1 MNNNKEN
8 NQNESI
14 ASKLMLIEATH
25 PEEIRVVITEDD
37 VVQEYDYVTHT
48 KDQNKGNI
56 YLAKVTRVEPSL
68 QAAFVDY
75 GQERQGFL
83 SFAEI
88 HPDYYQIPIQDRQ
101 ALLAEAEAAFSD
113 SERSSG
119 GGRRKRRGRRG
130 DAEQEQ
136 LDGEEF
142 AADEHT
148 EDSAGMEADAES
160 VDGEDAE
167 AREQEDE
174 EIETLSQ
181 DSDDELRNKRRI
193 HMTKRY
199 KINEVIKKGQIM
211 LVQVNKEERGNKGAA
226 LTTYLSLAGRYC
238 VLMPNTANAGGV
250 SRKVTNSEDR
260 YRLKEMVESL
270 NENTPQGMSV
280 IMRTAGVDRSKPEIK
295 RDFDY
300 LQRLWNDI
308 RELTLKSTAP
318 ALVYE
323 ENDIIKRSIRDLY
336 RTDIEHVLVA
346 GEEAYTSARTFMKM
360 LMPSHAAKVKE
371 YKGNIP
377 LFYEFQVEDQLNS
390 MHEPVVSLPSGGYL
404 VINPTEALV
413 SVDVNSGRATRERN
427 VEGTALR
434 TNIEAAQELARQL
447 RLRDLAGL
455 LVIDFI
461 DMYEFRHRRQVEK
474 ALKDALRHDRAKIQL
489 GRISAFGLLEMSRQ
503 RLRPSL
509 TEANSRTCE
518 QCGGTGMVRSVSSFA
533 LQVLRALEKCSD
545 GLEAGT
551 RLQVKMGPDTAFYM
565 LNQKREAL
573 TALERKYAITI
584 EILGDH
590 SLHQNYT
597 IHRFDMKRGWVLIA
611 PLPEDQRRSRR
622 DGRGSNQGQRRI
634 PEGEVDNDPV
644 EEFEEEEAS
653 GPAASNIRKRE
664 PKEGKHNRREQI
676 VEQLKAAQTIDFE
689 KAAAKSWKPVVME
702 TPAPLAAREWKVE
715 DEAPAP
721 VSGDD
726 ENTETPAENA
736 APDNSA
742 VDDNDNA
749 ASTVAEKE
757 PKTPA
762 KARASRAPKPPRAEP
777 AAAIDD
783 IFDAS
788 PVASFAPEKPLKPA
802 IPPIAA
808 QAIIKDMVD
817 DLANRED
824 AAEAKSKRRG
834 WWGKK

>member
-1 MNNNKEN
+1 MT
-8 NQNESI
+8 NQNKNEAKND
-14 ASKLMLIEATH
+14 ASANKLMLIEATH

-37 VVQEYDYVTHT
+37 IVQEYDYVTHT

-83 SFAEI
+83 PFAEI
-88 HPDYYQIPIQDRQ
+88 HPDYYQIPLQDRQ
-101 ALLAEAEAAFSD
+101 ALLAEAEAAYKE
-113 SERSSG
+113 SEQPSQSSK
-119 GGRRKRRGRRG
+119 GGRRKKRRHAEEDQVEG
-130 DAEQEQ
+130 DAEEQEN
-136 LDGEEF
+136 
-142 AADEHT
+142 A
-148 EDSAGMEADAES
+148 
-160 VDGEDAE
+160 GEDAE
-167 AREQEDE
+167 SRNHDDEQDGDDSERAEQEDE

-181 DSDDELRNKRRI
+181 DSDDELRSKRRNLA
-193 HMTKRY
+193 KRY
-199 KINEVIKKGQIM
+199 NINEVIKKGQIM
-211 LVQVNKEERGNKGAA
+211 LIQVTKEERGNKGAA

-250 SRKVTNSEDR
+250 SRKVTNHDDR
-260 YRLKEMVESL
+260 YRLKEIVESL
-270 NENTPQGMSV
+270 NDDTPQGMSV
-280 IMRTAGVDRSKPEIK
+280 IMRTAGADRSKPEIK
-295 RDFDY
+295 RDYDY

-308 RELTLKSTAP
+308 RELTLQSTAP

-346 GEEAYTSARTFMKM
+346 GEEAYKSARTFMKM

-427 VEGTALR
+427 VESTALR

-474 ALKDALRHDRAKIQL
+474 ALREALKHDRAKIQL

-509 TEANSRTCE
+509 TEANSNTC
-518 QCGGTGMVRSVSSFA
+518 QHCGGTGMVRSVSSFA
-533 LQVLRALEKCSD
+533 LQAFRAIEKCTD
-545 GLEAGT
+545 GIEAGT
-551 RLQVKMGPDTAFYM
+551 RLQVKMGEEAAFYM
-565 LNQKREAL
+565 LNQKRESL
-573 TALERKYAITI
+573 TALEKKFSITI
-584 EILGDH
+584 EILGEH
-590 SLHQNYT
+590 ALHQTYT
-597 IHRFDMKRGWVLIA
+597 IHRYDARRGWVLIA
-611 PLPEDQRRSRR
+611 PIQEDPRRRR
-622 DGRGSNQGQRRI
+622 DGRGSQGQRRI

-644 EEFEEEEAS
+644 VDEYVEEES
-653 GPAASNIRKRE
+653 SPAASNIRKRE
-664 PKEGKHNRREQI
+664 AKQGKHPRHEQI
-676 VEQLKAAQTIDFE
+676 IEQLKSTQTVEFE
-689 KAAAKSWKPVVME
+689 KAAAKNWKPVPME

-715 DEAPAP
+715 DEAPIA
-721 VSGDD
+721 SNGD
-726 ENTETPAENA
+726 AENGES
-736 APDNSA
+736 SA
-742 VDDNDNA
+742 EVNDNA
-749 ASTVAEKE
+749 PAEAVPEAAPAEPKAEKA
-757 PKTPA
+757 PRT
-762 KARASRAPKPPRAEP
+762 RAPKPAKV
-777 AAAIDD
+777 AAVVEEEIPT
-783 IFDAS
+783 S
-788 PVASFAPEKPLKPA
+788 YSYAPEAAPKPV

-817 DLANRED
+817 DLANRD
-824 AAEAKSKRRG
+824 AIEAAKAKRRG

>member
-1 MNNNKEN
+1 
-8 NQNESI
+8 
-14 ASKLMLIEATH
+14 MLIEATH
-25 PEEIRVVITEDD
+25 PEEIRVVITENDI
-37 VVQEYDYVTHT
+37 VQEYDYVTHT

-83 SFAEI
+83 PFAEI
-88 HPDYYQIPIQDRQ
+88 HPDYYQIPLQDRQ
-101 ALLAEAEAAFSD
+101 ALLAEAEAAYKE
-113 SERSSG
+113 SEQPK
-119 GGRRKRRGRRG
+119 GRRKKRRHS
-130 DAEQEQ
+130 DEEHVE
-136 LDGEEF
+136 GEETN
-142 AADEHT
+142 DEN
-148 EDSAGMEADAES
+148 EAI
-160 VDGEDAE
+160 GEDADNGG
-167 AREQEDE
+167 EQEGDDNERADQEEE

-181 DSDDELRNKRRI
+181 DSDDELRSKRRNLA
-193 HMTKRY
+193 KRY
-199 KINEVIKKGQIM
+199 NINEVIKKGQIM
-211 LVQVNKEERGNKGAA
+211 LIQVTKEERGNKGAA

-250 SRKVTNSEDR
+250 SRKVTNHDDR
-260 YRLKEMVESL
+260 YRLKEIVESL
-270 NENTPQGMSV
+270 NEDTPQGMSV
-280 IMRTAGVDRSKPEIK
+280 IMRTAGADRSKPEIK
-295 RDFDY
+295 RDYDY

-336 RTDIEHVLVA
+336 RTEIEHVLVA
-346 GEEAYTSARTFMKM
+346 GEEAYKSARTFMKM

-427 VEGTALR
+427 VESTALR

-474 ALKDALRHDRAKIQL
+474 ALREALKHDRAKIQL

-509 TEANSRTCE
+509 TEANSKTCE
-518 QCGGTGMVRSVSSFA
+518 HCNGTGTVRSVSSFA
-533 LQVLRALEKCSD
+533 LQVFRAIEKCTD
-545 GLEAGT
+545 GIEPGT
-551 RLQVKMGPDTAFYM
+551 RLQEKMGEEAAFYM
-565 LNQKREAL
+565 LNQKREPL
-573 TALERKYAITI
+573 TALEKKFSITI
-584 EILGDH
+584 EILGEH
-590 SLHQNYT
+590 SLHQSYT
-597 IHRFDMKRGWVLIA
+597 IHRFDIRRGWVLIA
-611 PLPEDQRRSRR
+611 PLPEDQRRRR
-622 DGRGSNQGQRRI
+622 DRGGNQGQRRI
-634 PEGEVDNDPV
+634 PEGEVDNDPIV
-644 EEFEEEEAS
+644 DEFEEEEAT
-653 GPAASNIRKRE
+653 PAKSNIRKRE
-664 PKEGKHNRREQI
+664 AKQGKHPRREQI
-676 VEQLKAAQTIDFE
+676 IEQLKATQTVEFE
-689 KAAAKSWKPVVME
+689 KAAAKNWKPVPME

-721 VSGDD
+721 SNGDAESAD
-726 ENTETPAENA
+726 ISTE
-736 APDNSA
+736 
-742 VDDNDNA
+742 VNDNA
-749 ASTVAEKE
+749 PVEAAPEPKAEKA
-757 PKTPA
+757 PKA
-762 KARASRAPKPPRAEP
+762 ARAPRSAPAPKPVVE
-777 AAAIDD
+777 DD
-783 IFDAS
+783 IPTS
-788 PVASFAPEKPLKPA
+788 YSYAPEAPPKPVV
-802 IPPIAA
+802 PPIAA

-817 DLANRED
+817 DLANRD
-824 AAEAKSKRRG
+824 AIEAAKAKRRG